1 MGTKRRKTYQDSFS
15 LDIKREPTKIQ
26 KQVGN
31 FLRSNQLSILTGDPG
46 TAKTFLSIYYGL
58 QLLRDGA
65 IAEIILSKPIQE
77 VGKSMGFLPGSEEE
91 KISAYMDSYTATFDK
106 LLGVGAYGYLVKASK
121 VRFEP
126 VNFVRGTTFENA
138 LVILDEAQG
147 LTLHELITFAT
158 RLSDSAKMII
168 LGDVYQA
175 DIKNSGLP
183 QFKKITNNIQGIGQM
198 ELGDEFQMRS
208 GLVLEMYRNYK
219 KHLHETGILL

>member
-1 MGTKRRKTYQDSFS
+1 MGTKRKTYQDSFS

-31 FLRSNQLSILTGDPG
+31 FLKSNQLSILTGDPG

-58 QLLRDGA
+58 NLLKDGA
-65 IAEIILSKPIQE
+65 ITEIILSKPIQE
-77 VGKSMGFLPGSEEE
+77 VGKSMGFLPGSEED

-106 LLGVGAYGYLVKASK
+106 LLGVGGYGYLVKSK
-121 VRFEP
+121 RVRFEP
-126 VNFVRGTTFENA
+126 VNFV
-138 LVILDEAQG
+138 
-147 LTLHELITFAT
+147 ITFAT

-175 DIKNSGLP
+175 DIRNSGLP
-183 QFKKITNNIQGIGQM
+183 QFKKIVSDIQGIGQM

-208 GLVLEMYRNYK
+208 GLVLQMYRNYK

>member
-1 MGTKRRKTYQDSFS
+1 MGTKRKTYEDSFT
-15 LDIKREPTKIQ
+15 LNIKKEPTKLQ
-26 KQVGN
+26 KQVTN
-31 FLRSNQLSILTGDPG
+31 FFKSNQLSILTGDPG
-46 TAKTFLSIYYGL
+46 TAKTFISIHYGL
-58 QLLRDGA
+58 TLLKDGA
-65 IAEIILSKPIQE
+65 ISEIILSKPIQE
-77 VGKSMGFLPGSEEE
+77 VGKSMGFLPGTEEE

-106 LLGVGAYGYLVKASK
+106 LLGVGSFKYLINAKK

-183 QFKKITNNIQGIGQM
+183 TFKKITQDIQEIGHM

-208 GLVLEMYRNYK
+208 GLVLEMYKNYK

>member
-1 MGTKRRKTYQDSFS
+1 MGTKRKTYQDSFS

-31 FLRSNQLSILTGDPG
+31 FLKSNQLSILTGDPG

-58 QLLRDGA
+58 NLLKDGA
-65 IAEIILSKPIQE
+65 ITEIILSKPIQE
-77 VGKSMGFLPGSEEE
+77 VGKSMGFLPGSEED

-106 LLGVGAYGYLVKASK
+106 LLGVGGYGYLVKSK
-121 VRFEP
+121 RVRFEP

-175 DIKNSGLP
+175 DIRNSGLP
-183 QFKKITNNIQGIGQM
+183 QFKKIVSDIQGIGQM

-208 GLVLEMYRNYK
+208 GLVLQMYRNYK

>member
-1 MGTKRRKTYQDSFS
+1 MGTRKKVYEDSFS
-15 LDIKREPTKIQ
+15 LNIKKEPTKIQ

-46 TAKTFLSIYYGL
+46 TAKTFLSIHYGL
-58 QLLRDGA
+58 TLLRDGA
-65 IAEIILSKPIQE
+65 ITEIVLSKPIQE
-77 VGKSMGFLPGSEEE
+77 VGKSMGFLPGTEEE

-106 LLGVGAYGYLVKASK
+106 ILGMGSYSYLVKAKK

-126 VNFVRGTTFENA
+126 VNFVRGTTFENS

-158 RLSDSAKMII
+158 RLSDSSKMII

-183 QFKKITNNIQGIGQM
+183 QFKKIVNNIEGVGQL

-208 GLVLEMYRNYK
+208 GLVLSMYKNYK
-219 KHLHETGILL
+219 KYLHETGVLL

>member
-1 MGTKRRKTYQDSFS
+1 MGTRKKVYEDSFS
-15 LDIKREPTKIQ
+15 LNIKKEPTKIQ

-46 TAKTFLSIYYGL
+46 TAKTFLSIHYGL
-58 QLLRDGA
+58 TLLRDGA
-65 IAEIILSKPIQE
+65 ITEIVLSKPIQE
-77 VGKSMGFLPGSEEE
+77 VGKSMGFLPGTEEE

-106 LLGVGAYGYLVKASK
+106 ILGIGSYSYLVKAK
-121 VRFEP
+121 RIRFEP
-126 VNFVRGTTFENA
+126 VNFVRGTTFENS

-158 RLSDSAKMII
+158 RLSDSSKMII

-175 DIKNSGLP
+175 DIRNSGLP
-183 QFKKITNNIQGIGQM
+183 QFKKIVDGIEGVGQL

-208 GLVLEMYRNYK
+208 GLVLSMYKNYK